1 MEAQYN
7 QLEKGRTD
15 MRGRMDY
22 LESLLN
28 MHRKYEPYQK
38 INVEYWKLKKA
49 KETKGK
55 GGFLGFAK
63 KSEAE
68 KYRMEYQIE
77 LTTYKMYRN
86 VIKGMIVEQDF
97 KSVLKLWQKELDG
110 LKEKYAK
117 TQRLFSGAVVD
128 LAKVEVFNHNR
139 KDLERMLEKEN
150 HKRAISKERN
160 ITI

>member
-1 MEAQYN
+1 MYF
-7 QLEKGRTD
+7 L
-15 MRGRMDY
+15 
-22 LESLLN
+22 
-28 MHRKYEPYQK
+28 K
-38 INVEYWKLKKA
+38 INE
-49 KETKGK
+49 
-55 GGFLGFAK
+55 
-63 KSEAE
+63 KSEQVRNKA
-68 KYRMEYQIE
+68 
-77 LTTYKMYRN
+77 LTNEHLGYIILITNKRSKKEADAMKKLLLAFMPVSYTHLDVYKRQMYRN